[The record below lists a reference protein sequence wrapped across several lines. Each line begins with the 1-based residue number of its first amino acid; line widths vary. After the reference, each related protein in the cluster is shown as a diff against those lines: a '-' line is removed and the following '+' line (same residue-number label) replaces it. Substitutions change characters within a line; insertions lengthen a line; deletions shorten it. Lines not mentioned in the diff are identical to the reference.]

1 MILVLQTLSRGWDV
15 LCSYFTL
22 FGLNKRIFSINKV
35 WVVVGQ
41 TLPFKRTEMDQLF
54 LEWVRELLTFLVVS
68 NSLLLRDTY
77 FISGPSLNY
86 ISEKEGALIV
96 FSDASPSSNPG

>member
-1 MILVLQTLSRGWDV
+1 
-15 LCSYFTL
+15 
-22 FGLNKRIFSINKV
+22 
-35 WVVVGQ
+35 
-41 TLPFKRTEMDQLF
+41 MDQLF

-77 FISGPSLNY
+77 FISDPNLNY
-86 ISEKEGALIV
+86 IFEKEGALIV